1 MATRKNVSLA
11 ALLEVVMD
19 KEVADAEVGRDR
31 LNLTLQSFRGRLKS
45 AMQDHVESFI
55 GLENDMQRFLGKP
68 KVNVDQ
74 LMADTQGISLEEF
87 RSRRQSIIDEQ
98 AKQEELT
105 IDEIAQRYV
114 ERQNSNDE
122 KSKDRKEKA
131 RTSAK
136 KNGDEPPAKRGR
148 PKMKKESASS

>member
-55 GLENDMQRFLGKP
+55 GYESDMQRFLGKP

-74 LMADTQGISLEEF
+74 LMADIQDVSLEEF
-87 RSRRQSIIDEQ
+87 REKRSTAISTQADEE
-98 AKQEELT
+98 KLT
-105 IDEIAQRYV
+105 VDQIAQRYI
-114 ERQNSNDE
+114 ERQSSNDL
-122 KSKDRKEKA
+122 KSQERKDKA
-131 RTSAK
+131 RTAAK
-136 KNGDEPPAKRGR
+136 KNGDGPPAKRGR
-148 PKMKKESASS
+148 PKLKKERASS